1 MFKNL
6 FFAAVFVLALTT
18 GHAYADDSMDDYTQ
32 DEGMLESYN
41 RAMFSFNSGFNDYV
55 LIPVSKGYRAITTPF
70 IRNRVSGVLANLRE
84 PISMGNYILQGE
96 FKKSGI
102 VLSRFVI
109 NSTLGLLGM
118 FDVAEGW
125 GLPND
130 TTSFD
135 DTFATWCIPDG
146 PYIVLP
152 FFGSSTPRAAI
163 GMSLG
168 FAMDPVFWATNHDA
182 NINSKISYSYA
193 AMQAISL
200 MERNVDMYEDLERNS
215 VDFYATMK
223 SAYMQNRQNKG
234 CVSSVSASPAATYDF
249 DFGIE
254 EEEEDVFKEL
264 LVKPAAHHRMP
275 GQKPELLVNP

>member
-6 FFAAVFVLALTT
+6 FFAAVFALALTT

-125 GLPND
+125 VCRMTRHLLTIPLQHGVFLTGHILFCRFSVHLRRVPLSVCRSALPWIRFSGQP
-130 TTSFD
+130 TMMQTL
-135 DTFATWCIPDG
+135 IPKFLT
-146 PYIVLP
+146 VMLQCRL
-152 FFGSSTPRAAI
+152 FLS
-163 GMSLG
+163 
-168 FAMDPVFWATNHDA
+168 W
-182 NINSKISYSYA
+182 
-193 AMQAISL
+193 
-200 MERNVDMYEDLERNS
+200 
-215 VDFYATMK
+215 
-223 SAYMQNRQNKG
+223 
-234 CVSSVSASPAATYDF
+234 
-249 DFGIE
+249 
-254 EEEEDVFKEL
+254 KET
-264 LVKPAAHHRMP
+264 
-275 GQKPELLVNP
+275 